1 MLHTWAR
8 MRSAEIRW
16 RGEEEYLFVDGVA
29 FLLVHRLV
37 GCLTLVLVDSVA
49 DLCRD

>member
-1 MLHTWAR
+1 M
-8 MRSAEIRW
+8 
-16 RGEEEYLFVDGVA
+16 EEEYLLVDGVA

-49 DLCRD
+49 DLWRN

>member
-1 MLHTWAR
+1 M
-8 MRSAEIRW
+8 EFRW
-16 RGEEEYLFVDGVA
+16 RGEEEYLLVDGVA

-49 DLCRD
+49 DLCKD